1 MLRSLVG
8 CLCLL
13 LSSAAFADELKVPVG
28 NQGDRDIQR
37 PDSGM
42 SKDRVEQRF
51 GSPENAKG
59 PVGDPPITIWKYK
72 TYSVYFEYDKVI
84 HTVLHK

>member
-1 MLRSLVG
+1 MLRVLVG
-8 CLCLL
+8 CLFLL
-13 LSSAAFADELKVPVG
+13 LSSAAVADDLSVPIG
-28 NQGDRDIQR
+28 NQGDQNIQR

-42 SKDRVEQRF
+42 SKERVEQRF
-51 GSPENAKG
+51 GAPAMVKG

-72 TYSVYFEYDKVI
+72 TYSVYFEYNKVI